1 MKADHLRTKKM
12 LIYGELEKYR
22 ILAES
27 LLVGLLVGLVIVMHR
42 LILSN
47 VFSLFKKFYNMG
59 RENFIYIPLIFAV
72 LIFLGYIIGK
82 SVKLDPMITGSGIPQ
97 VEGIL
102 LRKLKQKWYS
112 VLVLKFV
119 SGLVCLGTG
128 LSLGREGPSVQI
140 GACVG
145 EGFAETTKK
154 MDNEK
159 KYFITCGASA
169 GLAAAFNAPMAGVM
183 FSLEE
188 AHKNFSPIVLLSAIS
203 ASLAAD
209 FASKNFFGLKPSLN
223 FQQLSAM
230 PLKYY
235 WALLI
240 LGVVVG
246 ISGTIFNKGLLISQI
261 LYKKTNLSIEMKCI
275 IPFIITGIVGLTLPS
290 LLGGGHDLI
299 MSLQNLNISTKLL
312 VFYIIIKFIFTF
324 ICFGSGAPG
333 GIFFPLLTLGSLV
346 GDLVGIIMVTYFNI
360 PSHYLLNFIVIAMA
374 GHFAA
379 IVKSPITAIILISEM
394 TGSLNHLLSLAV
406 VSLVALLVSDLLNT
420 KPIYEALLDRI
431 LQSNHLSLE
440 GSYNKK
446 TLVEVSVE
454 LGSVMDNN
462 YIKDI
467 AWPEGCLVVSI
478 LRGEKEIIPC
488 GSTLLLAGDL
498 VTVMTNEKTAPNVLD
513 DISKKASCY

>member
-1 MKADHLRTKKM
+1 
-12 LIYGELEKYR
+12 
-22 ILAES
+22 
-27 LLVGLLVGLVIVMHR
+27 
-42 LILSN
+42 
-47 VFSLFKKFYNMG
+47 
-59 RENFIYIPLIFAV
+59 
-72 LIFLGYIIGK
+72 
-82 SVKLDPMITGSGIPQ
+82 
-97 VEGIL
+97 
-102 LRKLKQKWYS
+102 
-112 VLVLKFV
+112 
-119 SGLVCLGTG
+119 
-128 LSLGREGPSVQI
+128 
-140 GACVG
+140 
-145 EGFAETTKK
+145 
-154 MDNEK
+154 
-159 KYFITCGASA
+159 
-169 GLAAAFNAPMAGVM
+169 
-183 FSLEE
+183 
-188 AHKNFSPIVLLSAIS
+188 
-203 ASLAAD
+203 
-209 FASKNFFGLKPSLN
+209 
-223 FQQLSAM
+223 
-230 PLKYY
+230 
-235 WALLI
+235 
-240 LGVVVG
+240 
-246 ISGTIFNKGLLISQI
+246 
-261 LYKKTNLSIEMKCI
+261 
-275 IPFIITGIVGLTLPS
+275 
-290 LLGGGHDLI
+290 
-299 MSLQNLNISTKLL
+299 
-312 VFYIIIKFIFTF
+312 
-324 ICFGSGAPG
+324 
-333 GIFFPLLTLGSLV
+333 
-346 GDLVGIIMVTYFNI
+346 MVTYFNI

>member
-1 MKADHLRTKKM
+1 MKHDHAATRRM
-12 LIYGELEKYR
+12 LSYGELKKYQ

-27 LLVGLLVGLVIVMHR
+27 LIVGLIVGLVIVLHR
-42 LILSN
+42 IILSS
-47 VFSLFKKFYNMG
+47 VFSLFKNFYSLG
-59 RENFIYIPLIFAV
+59 RENFVYIPAIFAV
-72 LIFLGYIIGK
+72 LIFLGYIVGK
-82 SVKLDPMITGSGIPQ
+82 SVKIDPMITGSGIPQ

-140 GACVG
+140 GSCVG
-145 EGFAETTKK
+145 EGFAESTKK

-240 LGVVVG
+240 LGIVIG
-246 ISGTIFNKGLLISQI
+246 ISGTIFNKGLLVSQI

-275 IPFIITGIVGLTLPS
+275 IPFIVTGIVGLTVPA

-299 MSLQNLNISTKLL
+299 MSLQNLNIHMELL
-312 VFYIIIKFIFTF
+312 IAYIIIKFIFTF
-324 ICFGSGAPG
+324 VCFGSGAPG

-346 GDLVGIIMVTYFNI
+346 GDFVGIIMVTYFNI
-360 PSHYLLNFIVIAMA
+360 PQEYLL
-374 GHFAA
+374 
-379 IVKSPITAIILISEM
+379 
-394 TGSLNHLLSLAV
+394 
-406 VSLVALLVSDLLNT
+406 
-420 KPIYEALLDRI
+420 
-431 LQSNHLSLE
+431 
-440 GSYNKK
+440 
-446 TLVEVSVE
+446 
-454 LGSVMDNN
+454 
-462 YIKDI
+462 
-467 AWPEGCLVVSI
+467 
-478 LRGEKEIIPC
+478 
-488 GSTLLLAGDL
+488 
-498 VTVMTNEKTAPNVLD
+498 
-513 DISKKASCY
+513 

>member
-72 LIFLGYIIGK
+72 LIFLGYIVGK

-159 KYFITCGASA
+159 KYFITCGSSA

-261 LYKKTNLSIEMKCI
+261 
-275 IPFIITGIVGLTLPS
+275 
-290 LLGGGHDLI
+290 
-299 MSLQNLNISTKLL
+299 L

>member
-1 MKADHLRTKKM
+1 MKHDHAATRRM
-12 LIYGELEKYR
+12 LSYGELKKYQ

-27 LLVGLLVGLVIVMHR
+27 LIVGLIVGLVIVLHR
-42 LILSN
+42 IILSS
-47 VFSLFKKFYNMG
+47 VFSLFKNFYSLG
-59 RENFIYIPLIFAV
+59 RENFVYIPAIFAV
-72 LIFLGYIIGK
+72 LIFLGYIVGK
-82 SVKLDPMITGSGIPQ
+82 SVKIDPMITGSGIPQ

-140 GACVG
+140 GSCVG
-145 EGFAETTKK
+145 EGFAESTKK

-240 LGVVVG
+240 LGIVIG
-246 ISGTIFNKGLLISQI
+246 ISGTIFNKGLLVSQI

-275 IPFIITGIVGLTLPS
+275 IPFIVTGIVGLTVPA

-299 MSLQNLNISTKLL
+299 MSLQNLNIHMELL
-312 VFYIIIKFIFTF
+312 IAYIIIKFIFTF
-324 ICFGSGAPG
+324 VCFGSGAPG
-333 GIFFPLLTLGSLV
+333 GIFFPLLVLGALV
-346 GDLVGIIMVTYFNI
+346 GNLTGLILTSYLGISEVYII
-360 PSHYLLNFIVIAMA
+360 NFIILAMA
-374 GHFAA
+374 GHFAS
-379 IVKSPITAIILISEM
+379 IVKAPITSLILISEM
-394 TGSLNHLLSLAV
+394 TGSLDHLLSLAV
-406 VSLVALLVSDLLNT
+406 VVVVSQLTSDILNSE
-420 KPIYEALLDRI
+420 PIYESLLDR
-431 LQSNHLSLE
+431 LLE
-440 GSYNKK
+440 KTSYRCEVNESKK
-446 TLVEVSVE
+446 LLLEVAVH
-454 LGSVMDNN
+454 MDSEIDGK

-467 AWPEGCLVVSI
+467 SWPENCLVVSI
-478 LRGEKEIIPC
+478 LRGNKEIIPR
-488 GSTLLLAGDL
+488 GDIEIIGGDYL
-498 VTVMTNEKTAPNVLD
+498 TIMTDEKIYSNVLD
-513 DISKKASCY
+513 SIEIISTSS

>member
-1 MKADHLRTKKM
+1 MKHNHATTRKM
-12 LIYGELEKYR
+12 LSYGDLKKYQ
-22 ILAES
+22 IIGES
-27 LLVGLLVGLVIVMHR
+27 LIVGLLVGLIIVMHR
-42 LILSN
+42 LILSKLL
-47 VFSLFKKFYNMG
+47 SLSKNFYSLGM
-59 RENFIYIPLIFAV
+59 EKIAYIPVIFIV
-72 LIFLGYIIGK
+72 LIFLGYIVGK
-82 SVKLDPMITGSGIPQ
+82 SVKIDPMITGSGIPQ

-112 VLVLKFV
+112 VLILKFV

-140 GACVG
+140 GACIG
-145 EGFAETTKK
+145 EGFAQNTKK
-154 MDNEK
+154 MDNEN

-169 GLAAAFNAPMAGVM
+169 GLSAAFNAPMAGVM

-188 AHKNFSPIVLLSAIS
+188 AHKNFSPVVLLSAIS

-223 FQQLSAM
+223 FHELASM

-240 LGVVVG
+240 LGIIIG
-246 ISGTIFNKGLLISQI
+246 ISGTIFNKGLLISQVI
-261 LYKKTNLSIEMKCI
+261 YKKTNLPVEMKCI
-275 IPFIITGIVGLTLPS
+275 VPFIMTGIIGITMPA

-299 MSLQNLNISTKLL
+299 MSLQSSNIGIQLL
-312 VFYIIIKFIFTF
+312 IVYIVIKFIFTF
-324 ICFGSGAPG
+324 VCFGSGAPG

-346 GDLVGIIMVTYFNI
+346 GDFVGVIMVSYFNI
-360 PSHYLLNFIVIAMA
+360 PSQYLLNFIVIAMA

-394 TGSLNHLLSLAV
+394 TGSLNHLLSLAF
-406 VSLVALLVSDLLNT
+406 VSLVALLVSDLLKT
-420 KPIYEALLDRI
+420 RPIYEALLDRI
-431 LQSNHLSLE
+431 LENNNKSLE

-454 LGSVMDNN
+454 LGSEMDNH
-462 YIKDI
+462 YIQEIK
-467 AWPEGCLVVSI
+467 WPEGSLVVSI
-478 LRGEKEIIPC
+478 VRGEKEIIPH
-488 GSTLLLAGDL
+488 GTTLLLAGDL
-498 VTVMTNEKTAPNVLD
+498 VTVMANEKTVSTVLEQ
-513 DISKKASCY
+513 INMRASS

>member
-1 MKADHLRTKKM
+1 
-12 LIYGELEKYR
+12 
-22 ILAES
+22 
-27 LLVGLLVGLVIVMHR
+27 
-42 LILSN
+42 
-47 VFSLFKKFYNMG
+47 
-59 RENFIYIPLIFAV
+59 
-72 LIFLGYIIGK
+72 
-82 SVKLDPMITGSGIPQ
+82 
-97 VEGIL
+97 
-102 LRKLKQKWYS
+102 
-112 VLVLKFV
+112 
-119 SGLVCLGTG
+119 
-128 LSLGREGPSVQI
+128 
-140 GACVG
+140 
-145 EGFAETTKK
+145 
-154 MDNEK
+154 
-159 KYFITCGASA
+159 
-169 GLAAAFNAPMAGVM
+169 MAGVM

-240 LGVVVG
+240 LGIVIG

-275 IPFIITGIVGLTLPS
+275 IPFIVTGIVGLTVPA

-299 MSLQNLNISTKLL
+299 MSLQNLNIHMELL
-312 VFYIIIKFIFTF
+312 IAYIIIKFIFTF
-324 ICFGSGAPG
+324 VCFGSGAPG

-346 GDLVGIIMVTYFNI
+346 GDFVGIIMVTYFNI
-360 PSHYLLNFIVIAMA
+360 PQEYLLNFIVIAMA

-406 VSLVALLVSDLLNT
+406 VSLVALLVSDLLKT
-420 KPIYEALLDRI
+420 RPIYEALLDRI
-431 LQSNHLSLE
+431 LQNNNSKLE

-454 LGSVMDNN
+454 LGSTMDNN

-467 AWPEGCLVVSI
+467 KWPEGSLVVSI
-478 LRGEKEIIPC
+478 LRGEKEIIPH
-488 GSTLLLAGDL
+488 GKTLLLAGDL
-498 VTVMTNEKTAPNVLD
+498 VTVMTNENTASSVLEE
-513 DISKKASCY
+513 ITNGATS

>member
-1 MKADHLRTKKM
+1 MKNIHARTRKM
-12 LIYGELEKYR
+12 LNYGNLEKYK
-22 ILAES
+22 IVGES
-27 LLVGLLVGLVIVMHR
+27 AIVGLIVGLVIVSHR
-42 LILSN
+42 LILSKI
-47 VFSLFKKFYNMG
+47 FSLFNNFYSLG
-59 RENFIYIPLIFAV
+59 RENAFYIPIIFAV
-72 LIFLGYIIGK
+72 LIALGYIVGK
-82 SVKLDPMITGSGIPQ
+82 FVRIDPMITGSGIPQ

-112 VLVLKFV
+112 VLILKFIG
-119 SGLVCLGTG
+119 GLVCLGAG

-145 EGFAETTKK
+145 EGFASTTKK

-159 KYFITCGASA
+159 KYFVTCGASA

-203 ASLAAD
+203 AALMAD

-240 LGVVVG
+240 LGVVIG
-246 ISGTIFNKGLLISQI
+246 ISGTIFNKGLLVSQNI
-261 LYKKTNLSIEMKCI
+261 YKKTNLPIEIKCI
-275 IPFIITGIVGLTLPS
+275 IPFIITGVIGLTIPA

-299 MSLQNLNISTKLL
+299 MSLQETNIPISILIM
-312 VFYIIIKFIFTF
+312 YIVMKFIFTF
-324 ICFGSGAPG
+324 ACFGSGAPG

-346 GDLVGIIMVTYFNI
+346 GDLVGIIMVTYLGI
-360 PSHYLLNFIVIAMA
+360 PSQYLLNFIVIAMA

-394 TGSLNHLLSLAV
+394 TGSLNHLLSLAF
-406 VSLVALLVSDLLNT
+406 VSVVALLVSDLLKT
-420 KPIYEALLDRI
+420 KPIYEALLERI
-431 LQSNHLSLE
+431 LKNNHLTLG
-440 GSYNKK
+440 GSYNRK

-454 LGSVMDNN
+454 LGSNLDNH
-462 YIKDI
+462 YIQDI
-467 AWPEGCLVVSI
+467 IWPEGSLVVSI
-478 LRGEKEIIPC
+478 VRGEKEIIPH
-488 GSTLLLAGDL
+488 GNTLLLAGDL
-498 VTVMTNEKTAPNVLD
+498 VTVMTNENSAPSVLE
-513 DISKKASCY
+513 DIGQKASCS

>member
-1 MKADHLRTKKM
+1 MKNTHEKTKKM
-12 LIYGELEKYR
+12 LNYGELQKYK
-22 ILAES
+22 IVAES
-27 LLVGLLVGLVIVMHR
+27 LVVGLLVGLVIVSHR
-42 LILSN
+42 LILSK
-47 VFSLFKKFYNMG
+47 VFSLFNKFYSMG
-59 RENFIYIPLIFAV
+59 REDALYIPIIFAV
-72 LIFLGYIIGK
+72 LILLGYIVGK
-82 SVKLDPMITGSGIPQ
+82 SVKVEPMITGSGIPQ

-112 VLVLKFV
+112 VLILKFV
-119 SGLVCLGTG
+119 GGLVCLGAG

-145 EGFAETTKK
+145 EGYADTTKK

-188 AHKNFSPIVLLSAIS
+188 AHKNFSPIVLLSAM
-203 ASLAAD
+203 AAALMAD

-223 FQQLSAM
+223 FHELSAM

-235 WALLI
+235 WALLV
-240 LGVVVG
+240 LGIVIG
-246 ISGTIFNKGLLISQI
+246 LSGMIFNKGLLISQNI
-261 LYKKTNLSIEMKCI
+261 YKKTNFSIELKCI
-275 IPFIITGIVGLTLPS
+275 IPFIITGVVGLTIPA

-299 MSLQNLNISTKLL
+299 MSLQGANLSINVLIM
-312 VFYIIIKFIFTF
+312 YIIIKFLFTF
-324 ICFGSGAPG
+324 ACFGSGAPG

-346 GDLVGIIMVTYFNI
+346 GDLVGIIMITYLGV
-360 PSHYLLNFIVIAMA
+360 PSQYLLNFVVIAMA

-394 TGSLNHLLSLAV
+394 TGSLNHLLSLAF
-406 VSLVALLVSDLLNT
+406 VSVVALLVSDLLKT
-420 KPIYEALLDRI
+420 KPIYEELLERI
-431 LQSNHLSLE
+431 LKNNHMTLE

-454 LGSVMDNN
+454 LGSKMDNH
-462 YIKDI
+462 YIQDVV
-467 AWPEGCLVVSI
+467 WPEGCLVVSI
-478 LRGEKEIIPC
+478 VRGEKEIIPH
-488 GSTLLLAGDL
+488 GDTLLLAGDL
-498 VTVMTNEKTAPNVLD
+498 VTVMTNEKTAPTVLE
-513 DISKKASCY
+513 DIGQKASCS